1 MIAILTSDDLLDAR
15 IWLDK
20 NYVILDY
27 GDQVQVD
34 DRPLDTNAFYD
45 S

>member
-1 MIAILTSDDLLDAR
+1 MTSDDLLDAR

-20 NYVILDY
+20 NYLILDY
-27 GDQVQVD
+27 WDQVQVD